1 MATHDDYLDLL
12 NQIATLR
19 AQLADRQAT
28 ERPGES
34 AIAERI
40 ATKLGEVQQK
50 VTDKLSAMPPP
61 SDFGHAELI
70 GLGSDAKP
78 TLGAVR
84 TGLEVEPYDET
95 VTSERI
101 YGIADLYYQYQFERI
116 GVFRAVLKLQQL
128 FKAGQVRLSSG
139 EGAVGLYRFDR
150 KKTLRYTRRERLQ
163 AYKRVFGYTSVA
175 PAAGARPNRAFHG
188 LFTQFNN
195 QVARFFRDKRI
206 ADVVRRRGSDVGF
219 GSAAR
224 VRRAG
229 LDLRSNLKQSSY
241 GHVNVMI
248 VEISQLLEFAF
259 RILGAADVR
268 HLFGSENAWDVLEE
282 VLRRYLKEQSQA
294 SQRSRMAIAGRDILR
309 WLAQPDIVTV
319 SRSDFEARL
328 IAANVGELAEEWL
341 TSAESLGKGA
351 RRQPTSLPANVVRMR
366 RRATA

>member
-139 EGAVGLYRFDR
+139 EGAVGL
-150 KKTLRYTRRERLQ
+150 LQ
-163 AYKRVFGYTSVA
+163 
-175 PAAGARPNRAFHG
+175 
-188 LFTQFNN
+188 
-195 QVARFFRDKRI
+195 
-206 ADVVRRRGSDVGF
+206 
-219 GSAAR
+219 
-224 VRRAG
+224 AG
-229 LDLRSNLKQSSY
+229 LDRGHGRPSIGQIL
-241 GHVNVMI
+241 GHVG
-248 VEISQLLEFAF
+248 
-259 RILGAADVR
+259 GAGDQGT
-268 HLFGSENAWDVLEE
+268 LTI
-282 VLRRYLKEQSQA
+282 RRLDD
-294 SQRSRMAIAGRDILR
+294 GH
-309 WLAQPDIVTV
+309 
-319 SRSDFEARL
+319 
-328 IAANVGELAEEWL
+328 
-341 TSAESLGKGA
+341 GKTG
-351 RRQPTSLPANVVRMR
+351 SLPVDNPADGSVGRPLYLQE
-366 RRATA
+366 